1 MRLKTHEELLA
12 TNGVTNAEKTLNK
25 LEENINKL
33 KNTTPEQYL
42 KRFKEITEEMYNTSK
57 KKNSDYTADCGDAF
71 ANFKLVEEMG
81 ICSTEAGFLTRLSD
95 KFARLVGLVKNKE
108 CQVKDEKYTDTLLDM
123 ANYCILLCI
132 YLENKGDLSD

>member
-1 MRLKTHEELLA
+1 MMKPEDYLKRHKET
-12 TNGVTNAEKTLNK
+12 
-25 LEENINKL
+25 I
-33 KNTTPEQYL
+33 TPEQYL

-57 KKNSDYTADCGDAF
+57 KKNSDYTADSGDAF
-71 ANFKLVEEMG
+71 TNFKLVEEMG

-132 YLENKGDLSD
+132 YLENKK

>member
-1 MRLKTHEELLA
+1 MRLKTTEE
-12 TNGVTNAEKTLNK
+12 NADETLNK

-33 KNTTPEQYL
+33 KNITSEQYL
-42 KRFKEITEEMYNTSK
+42 KRFKEITEEMLETSK
-57 KKNSDYTADCGDAF
+57 RKNSDYTADSGDAF
-71 ANFKLVEEMG
+71 TNFKLVGKMG
-81 ICSTEAGFLTRLSD
+81 ICSVETGFLTRLSD